1 MDTHTSLSKQSK
13 HVSGDFSGNVFL
25 ISSGGEILQLPM
37 PSPSPRDP
45 LNWSCKQRAAAGA
58 CLMAFSAVSMYAIQV
73 TSILYDFVFRA
84 FSPTVSD
91 MQRLVSTPTLLMG
104 IGAFV
109 WIPLSLALGRRPVF
123 LLGSLTLSVGTTVA
137 ACAQS
142 FTTLMAGLCLVGLAA
157 GLACSLLLLIVIDM
171 TYINERPR
179 QLAMYWA
186 IPSALTLLSLC
197 LTSVAKPYLS
207 SFRGIFLTCTIIST
221 SLTTLSLFFLRESFF
236 IRPAVAY
243 DGRVLVQS
251 STEKVEVYEPWQYCE
266 AGENDLEQERLEV
279 RHKQIPPWMSW
290 MRMSRPF
297 GTSWKSMLA
306 CYPQVLLCVCNPLI
320 FWVTAMNAIN
330 FGGMLFVGSTVSSV
344 LARPPYSLP
353 DQLLSL
359 VNGSAAVGS
368 LVSWPLT
375 VSLGSPIVQKLTVRA
390 GGVRYAENYLIFYLL
405 PILTG
410 IASVVLYGLTVAYE
424 WHFSFACLAYGL
436 NSFSYIGMG
445 LANTLWVTEAFPR
458 WAAAALIVVG
468 GVSYMAS
475 FGISFTIPSWV
486 DTEGFAK
493 TSIEIGVLLLLAG
506 LVAVPA
512 TLWGKSLRQA
522 IHGKWS
528 LYEGGALRP
537 HGKRKEEKKVD
548 EEVEW

>member
-1 MDTHTSLSKQSK
+1 MDTHTSPSEQSK

-25 ISSGGEILQLPM
+25 ISSGGEILKLPM

-45 LNWSCKQRAAAGA
+45 LNWSCKRRAAACA

-73 TSILYDFVFRA
+73 TSILYDFVFR
-84 FSPTVSD
+84 
-91 MQRLVSTPTLLMG
+91 
-104 IGAFV
+104 IGHAE
-109 WIPLSLALGRRPVF
+109 
-123 LLGSLTLSVGTTVA
+123 
-137 ACAQS
+137 
-142 FTTLMAGLCLVGLAA
+142 
-157 GLACSLLLLIVIDM
+157 LLLIVIDM

-179 QLAMYWA
+179 HLAMFWA
-186 IPSALTLLSLC
+186 IPSSLTLLSLC
-197 LTSVAKPYLS
+197 LTSVALPHLS
-207 SFRGIFLTCTIIST
+207 SFRGIFLVCTIISA
-221 SLTTLSLFFLRESFF
+221 SIATLSLFFLRESFF

-251 STEKVEVYEPWQYCE
+251 STEKVKLYEPWQYCE
-266 AGENDLEQERLEV
+266 AGGDDLEQERLEV

-290 MRMSRPF
+290 MRMPRPF
-297 GTSWKSMLA
+297 GASWKSMLA

-320 FWVTAMNAIN
+320 FWVAAMNAIN

-344 LARPPYSLP
+344 LARPPYSLS
-353 DQLLSL
+353 DQLRGL
-359 VNGSAAVGS
+359 VNGSAAVGA
-368 LVSWPLT
+368 LIAWPLT
-375 VSLGSPIVQKLTVRA
+375 VSLGTPIVQKLTIRA

-405 PILTG
+405 PILAG
-410 IASVVLYGLTVAYE
+410 IASIVLYGLTVAYE
-424 WHFSFACLAYGL
+424 WHFSVACLAYGL
-436 NSFSYIGMG
+436 NSFSNIGMG

-458 WAAAALIVVG
+458 WAAAALIAVG

-486 DTEGFAK
+486 HTEGFAK
-493 TSIEIGVLLLLAG
+493 TSIEMGALLLLAG

-522 IHGKWS
+522 IHGRWS